1 MNQKVKFL
9 SLMLIIMQTIIN
21 VFSASPISIVSNLG
35 GDIYAAYS
43 MMLETVSE
51 YLDNSNYFTIELKD
65 KLVDYEYKQINGNEK
80 KMSWKHF
87 FLDTYAIE

>member
-1 MNQKVKFL
+1 
-9 SLMLIIMQTIIN
+9 
-21 VFSASPISIVSNLG
+21 
-35 GDIYAAYS
+35 

-65 KLVDYEYKQINGNEK
+65 KLVDYEYKQINENEK

-87 FLDTYAIE
+87 FLDTYAEE

>member
-1 MNQKVKFL
+1 MNQKVKF
-9 SLMLIIMQTIIN
+9 SQYYGNNYANNYQCMYVCIFT
-21 VFSASPISIVSNLG
+21 VSNLG
-35 GDIYAAYS
+35 GDIYAAYN

-65 KLVDYEYKQINGNEK
+65 KLVDYEYKQINENEK

-87 FLDTYAIE
+87 FLDTYAEE